1 MRVESDL
8 FWLCAIVQL
17 LVSLRVVALVR
28 QLDKAHVTAKIIKLT
43 SGQRQDS
50 WLASGVIWAMI
61 LCKGSPYSSALFY
74 VGSIALVW
82 LIVRACQRANVV
94 VKARYE

>member
-1 MRVESDL
+1 MESDL
-8 FWLCAIVQL
+8 FWLCAVVQL

-28 QLDKAHVTAKIIKLT
+28 QLDKAHVTAKIVKLA

-50 WLASGVIWAMI
+50 WLASGVIWGII
-61 LCKGSPYSSALFY
+61 LCKDSAYSSALFY
-74 VGSIALVW
+74 GGSVALGW

>member
-1 MRVESDL
+1 MESDL
-8 FWLCAIVQL
+8 FWFCAIVQL
-17 LVSLRVVALVR
+17 LVSLRFVALVR
-28 QLDKAHVTAKIIKLT
+28 QLDKAHVAAKIIKLA

-50 WLASGVIWAMI
+50 WLACGVIWGMI

-74 VGSIALVW
+74 AGSVALAW
-82 LIVRACQRANVV
+82 LIVRACQRVNVV